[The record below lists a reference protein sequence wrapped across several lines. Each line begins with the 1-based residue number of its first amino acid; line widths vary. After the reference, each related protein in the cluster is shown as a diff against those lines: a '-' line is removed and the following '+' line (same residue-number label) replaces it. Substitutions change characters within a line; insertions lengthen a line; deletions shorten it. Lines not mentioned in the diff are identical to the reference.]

1 MGYEKTEMKMKM
13 AAKRYRCMG
22 KATATPI
29 ISRFSYANDLWM
41 AKICR
46 GKYYIFGKYCRYIA
60 QQECVCMCLCA
71 VQKDRTAEEM
81 GGWVWFGKTKKQRR
95 YKNSI
100 YHRIKY
106 KDYVGFHFLSLLDW
120 VRPGFFSLSSFL
132 VCLFVYCDVLLLLL
146 LAVMFEWPSI
156 LPLKLLCV

>member
-60 QQECVCMCLCA
+60 QQECVFMCITKGSNSRRDRGGGCDL
-71 VQKDRTAEEM
+71 VKQKSNGAT
-81 GGWVWFGKTKKQRR
+81 KTP
-95 YKNSI
+95 YI
-100 YHRIKY
+100 I
-106 KDYVGFHFLSLLDW
+106 
-120 VRPGFFSLSSFL
+120 
-132 VCLFVYCDVLLLLL
+132 VLNTKI
-146 LAVMFEWPSI
+146 M
-156 LPLKLLCV
+156 